1 MHGSLSFGH
10 WLKQRRK
17 ALDLTQQE
25 LARLVSCAVVTI
37 QKIEEGQRRPSKQV
51 AERLAEQL
59 TIPVEERGSFL
70 HLARA
75 GESPDQPTPPPSHSD
90 TATNLSTP
98 LTPLFGRIADATAV
112 RETLTRDDVRLL
124 TLVGPPGVGK
134 TRLSVQVAGELC
146 DRFPDGVWFVALAP
160 IRESHLVAPSIAH
173 TLGLAEAGTQP
184 PLEQLKTV
192 LRAKHT
198 LLVLDNFE
206 QIVVAAPLVTELL
219 AVCRQLKVLA
229 TSRTPLHVYGEHEFA
244 VEPLAVPARAS
255 NVRLAE
261 LMDYAAVQLFVAR
274 VRAFQPDFALTAE
287 HGPAIA
293 EICRR
298 LDGLPLAIELAA
310 ARMRQFTPESF
321 VAHLNRA
328 GDNPFPLLSAGPR
341 DLPARQQTL
350 HNALTWSYALLD
362 GPAQQLFR
370 RMGVFVDGCTMA
382 AAVAV
387 CGSADSDDLAMLV
400 DQSLVRIERR
410 GQAEPRVMM
419 LEMVR
424 EYALLQLA
432 ACGERGLIEQAHAAY
447 FLEQAE
453 DVQNEAIWLD
463 PMAVTRWAG
472 LDAWLDRMEA
482 DHDNLRAALRWSRAH
497 AAATGLRLCRAL
509 WWLWE
514 AHGHWSEARRWIEAM
529 LAAAPD
535 ASPHLRMENLA
546 CAGALAWQRG
556 DYAQV
561 TAVMSECLVLS
572 RTLGAASTTA
582 YVLMILGQAAL
593 EQGDYPHAASLL
605 NESLALKRGLG
616 DPASGPLMHLGQLAL
631 AQEDYSQAQQLGVE
645 CLEACKQ
652 AGDTFYPSLALRVL
666 GETVLAQGD
675 HKRACT
681 LLKESVA
688 RSRDIRHR
696 RAIAFALV
704 AFAGAVTSGR
714 EPLADD
720 VRATARIWGA
730 AEALREEVGIFL
742 PVAESTRYERAVA
755 HARAWLPP
763 DEWVAAWAEGRAMA
777 LEQAI
782 AFALSLQE

>member
-25 LARLVSCAVVTI
+25 LARLVGCAVVTS
-37 QKIEEGQRRPSKQV
+37 QKFEEGQRRPSKQV

-350 HNALTWSYALLD
+350 HNALTWSYALLN

-370 RMGVFVDGCTMA
+370 RMGVFVGGCTVA

-387 CGSADSDDLAMLV
+387 CGSTDS
-400 DQSLVRIERR
+400 
-410 GQAEPRVMM
+410 
-419 LEMVR
+419 
-424 EYALLQLA
+424 
-432 ACGERGLIEQAHAAY
+432 AHAAY